1 MLSWILTGDP
11 GVMICLTAGLAALE
25 RKDATADGRLL
36 EIENEIFELKE
47 KIEAFNPEMARLQN
61 IWSDE
66 MCRLYEARRTGE
78 CTLSKEE
85 VSAAVAAMPEAI
97 EHRADELTSQ
107 MWSTPARTPEERR
120 AKLMVLLAAC
130 RT

>member
-1 MLSWILTGDP
+1 VLSWILTGDP
-11 GVMICLTAGLAALE
+11 GVIICLTAGLAALE
-25 RKDATADGRLL
+25 RKNANADGRLL

-47 KIEAFNPEMARLQN
+47 KIEAFNPEIARLQN

-66 MCRLYEARRTGE
+66 MCRLYEANLTGE

-97 EHRADELTSQ
+97 
-107 MWSTPARTPEERR
+107 
-120 AKLMVLLAAC
+120 
-130 RT
+130 